1 MAVLGALAPVPV
13 VLMQSERRMSDTLAA
28 LPESIADV
36 EQLEDLLSEPTEG
49 VIDTFRRLQGDL
61 IILGVGGK
69 MGPTLARMARRASD
83 AAGTPRRIYGVAR
96 FSSPELPGWLERFGI
111 EPIACDLLDDAKREA
126 LPRVPNVI
134 AMFGMKF
141 GATGQESLT
150 WAMNVHLPGLV
161 ARTFRESRIVAF
173 STGNVYGLTAP
184 ASGGSKETDAVSP
197 VGEYAQTAVGRER
210 LYEWGSRAFSLP
222 TAILRLN
229 YAVEMRYGV
238 LVDIARKVL
247 AGEPVDLSMGYL
259 NAIWQGD
266 ANAWTLQAFD
276 QVAVPPRVLNMAGP
290 ETLRVREVATR
301 FGELLGTPPVLVGN
315 EAPDA
320 LLSDATVLRDLYGPP
335 RVSADQVIRWTADWL
350 KRGGSLLG
358 KPTRFE
364 VRDGRY

>member
-1 MAVLGALAPVPV
+1 
-13 VLMQSERRMSDTLAA
+13 MSDTAA
-28 LPESIADV
+28 SLPESIPDV
-36 EQLEDLLSEPTEG
+36 EHLEDLLSTPTEG
-49 VIDTFRRLQGDL
+49 VIETFRRVSGDL
-61 IILGVGGK
+61 MMLGEGGK

-96 FSSPELPGWLERFGI
+96 FSSPELPGWLERHGI

-150 WAMNVHLPGLV
+150 WAMNVHLPALV
-161 ARTFRESRIVAF
+161 AKTFRDSRLVAF
-173 STGNVYGLTAP
+173 STGNVYGWTTP
-184 ASGGSKETDAVSP
+184 DSGGSKETDRLAP

-210 LYEWGSRAFSLP
+210 LYDWSSRTFSIP

-238 LVDIARKVL
+238 LVDIARKVQ
-247 AGEPVDLSMGYL
+247 AGEPIDLSMGYL

-266 ANAWTLQAFD
+266 ANAWALQAFD
-276 QVAVPPRVLNMAGP
+276 QVAVPPCVLNMAGP
-290 ETLRVREVATR
+290 ETLRVREVAER
-301 FGELLGTPPVLVGN
+301 FGELLGRPPVLVGT
-315 EAPDA
+315 ESPDA
-320 LLSDATVLRDLYGPP
+320 LLSNATLIHDLYGPP
-335 RVSADQVIRWTADWL
+335 RVSAERVIQWTADWL
-350 KRGGSLLG
+350 HRGGSLLG

-364 VRDGRY
+364 VRDGKY